1 MEDQLFVGRQP
12 ILTTTEEI
20 FGYDLLFRS
29 GAKGA
34 AGLADR
40 ENAAAKLVV
49 GALNDIGIAKI
60 LGDRAGIL
68 NINEEFIRRGIHAL
82 LPKEQFIL
90 EIMETTKV
98 DAVFVTE
105 IQRLKQEGYMFSL
118 GDFILDDRFLK
129 QFQALFDKLSFVK
142 IDVSRNTGEMALA
155 KMKLFKNQG
164 VKFIAD
170 KVESRDAFHAFRQLH
185 FDYYQGYFFS
195 KPVMVQGRKIHPD
208 KIAITRLISLIM
220 KEPDVDQIEKNFR
233 PYPTLTINLLKFM
246 NSAAMF
252 LRSRI
257 TSIRQAITMLGTKKL
272 LQWLLLMAYANP
284 DQQNDTN
291 PLFQTSLQRARLME
305 YLIRLAPKGAARA
318 DEAFLAGLLSLLD
331 VLFSRP
337 MQDILGEM
345 NIDDAIK
352 GAILR
357 HEEDIGQLLLVAQRY
372 ETESWDDIDAALQK
386 LGLRKEDLL
395 KGAEE
400 SIKMSSGFGK

>member
-1 MEDQLFVGRQP
+1 
-12 ILTTTEEI
+12 
-20 FGYDLLFRS
+20 
-29 GAKGA
+29 
-34 AGLADR
+34 
-40 ENAAAKLVV
+40 
-49 GALNDIGIAKI
+49 
-60 LGDRAGIL
+60 
-68 NINEEFIRRGIHAL
+68 
-82 LPKEQFIL
+82 
-90 EIMETTKV
+90 
-98 DAVFVTE
+98 
-105 IQRLKQEGYMFSL
+105 MFSL